1 MTVKPGSWTVFFF
14 WKRVCF
20 GGSNHTAMVY
30 REKYSLYIPEKKQ
43 GIYFEGRLSF
53 LGFKYE
59 SEVTAFLE
67 QQGEAKERET
77 ELASPF
83 VTTF

>member
-1 MTVKPGSWTVFFF
+1 MGVQIILQWSTGKSTLY
-14 WKRVCF
+14 
-20 GGSNHTAMVY
+20 T
-30 REKYSLYIPEKKQ
+30 SLKKKQ

-77 ELASPF
+77 ELTSPF
-83 VTTF
+83 VTNSPVPNLPF

>member
-1 MTVKPGSWTVFFF
+1 MTVKPGSWTVFFSGRGF
-14 WKRVCF
+14 ALGVQIILQWSTGK
-20 GGSNHTAMVY
+20 STLY
-30 REKYSLYIPEKKQ
+30 TSLKKKQ

-67 QQGEAKERET
+67 QQGEAKER
-77 ELASPF
+77 
-83 VTTF
+83 